1 MRDMPTQCGSVASFA
16 RLTSHIL
23 EKSCFLSPW
32 LNPTSRLTGKRFG
45 RLDHDSL
52 I

>member
-1 MRDMPTQCGSVASFA
+1 MPTQCGSVVNFA
-16 RLTSHIL
+16 RWAPHTP
-23 EKSCFLSPW
+23 EKICFLSPW

-45 RLDHDSL
+45 LLDHDSL